1 MDIRSFLYQRKEEK
15 KKNIWLIV
23 TIIIIITFL
32 VGIIALNSTEKKEI
46 IDHFI
51 GEKISANWKIFYDN
65 NYPTNTHILVNN
77 RESFWLKDSKT
88 NLNNFSD
95 IDVVVDGNIN
105 EITEKYP
112 ILTISKIKIPSY
124 KLSITDNKYF
134 YAKDLI
140 SFDFEKDID
149 VYSKKVAGQI
159 IIYYKDEPML
169 YVDTFVCSNVTE
181 VQNCDKMKMNYIMD
195 LAETFESTLWYTF
208 YRNKENSWVAFN
220 DDNIWY
226 IFTANSDDDLL
237 NLSHFIHIVDSKFL
251 LVNKKELILSG
262 CSNEEINMTKISG
275 IEKWILDDNLIK
287 VTVSGTDSTK
297 NKISCKLNIDIFDN
311 RNIVN
316 SSTSFSE

>member
-1 MDIRSFLYQRKEEK
+1 MYQKKEEK
-15 KKNIWLIV
+15 EKNIWLIV
-23 TIIIIITFL
+23 TVIIILLFL
-32 VGIIALNSTEKKEI
+32 IGIIALNKTDKKEV

-51 GEKISANWKIFYDN
+51 WEKISADWKIFYDN
-65 NYPTNTHILVNN
+65 NYPTNTHKLVNN
-77 RESFWLKDSKT
+77 LESFWLKDSKT
-88 NLNNFSD
+88 NLNNFLD
-95 IDVVVDGNIN
+95 TDVVIEGNIN

-112 ILTISKIKIPSY
+112 ILTISKLKIPSY

-134 YAKDLI
+134 YVKDLI

-149 VYSKKVAGQI
+149 VYSKKVWWQI
-159 IIYYKDEPML
+159 IIYYKGEPML

-226 IFTANSDDDLL
+226 IFTATSDDDLL

>member
-1 MDIRSFLYQRKEEK
+1 MDIRSFLYQRKEK
-15 KKNIWLIV
+15 KEKNIWLIV
-23 TIIIIITFL
+23 TFIIIILFFI
-32 VGIIALNSTEKKEI
+32 GIILLNKTEEKDI
-46 IDHFI
+46 VDHFI
-51 GEKISANWKIFYDN
+51 WEKISADWKIFYDN
-65 NYPTNTHILVNN
+65 NYPTNTHKLVSNQ
-77 RESFWLKDSKT
+77 ESFWLKGSKT
-88 NLNNFSD
+88 NLNKFLD
-95 IDVVVDGNIN
+95 TDVTIDGNIS

-112 ILTISKIKIPSY
+112 ILTISKLKIPSY
-124 KLSITDNKYF
+124 KLSITNNKYF
-134 YAKDLI
+134 YTKDLI

-149 VYSKKVAGQI
+149 VYSKKVWWQI

-181 VQNCDKMKMNYIMD
+181 AQNCERMKMNYIIE

-208 YRNKENSWVAFN
+208 YRNKENSWIAFN

-237 NLSHFIHIVDSKFL
+237 NLSHFIHIVDSKFI

-262 CSNEEINMTKISG
+262 CSNEDVNMTKISG

-287 VTVSGTDSTK
+287 VTVSGTDDKK

>member
-51 GEKISANWKIFYDN
+51 WEKISANWKIFYDN

-134 YAKDLI
+134 YTKDLI

-149 VYSKKVAGQI
+149 VYSKKVWGQI

-181 VQNCDKMKMNYIMD
+181 VQNCEKMKMNYIMD

-208 YRNKENSWVAFN
+208 YRNKENSWIAFN

-226 IFTANSDDDLL
+226 IFTANSDEDLL

-262 CSNEEINMTKISG
+262 CSNDDINLVKISD
-275 IEKWILDDNLIK
+275 ISKWILDDNLIK
-287 VTVSGTDSTK
+287 VTISGTDE
-297 NKISCKLNIDIFDN
+297 NKKKVSCKLNIDIFDD

-316 SSTSFSE
+316 STVSFSE

>member
-1 MDIRSFLYQRKEEK
+1 MDIRSFFYQRKEEK

-134 YAKDLI
+134 YTKDLI

-149 VYSKKVAGQI
+149 VYSKKGWGQI

-181 VQNCDKMKMNYIMD
+181 VQNCEKMKMNYIMD

-208 YRNKENSWVAFN
+208 YRNKENSWIAFN

-226 IFTANSDDDLL
+226 IFTANSDEDLL
-237 NLSHFIHIVDSKFL
+237 NLSHFIHIIDSKFL

-262 CSNEEINMTKISG
+262 CSNDDINLVKISD
-275 IEKWILDDNLIK
+275 ISKWILDDNLIK
-287 VTVSGTDSTK
+287 VTISGSDESK
-297 NKISCKLNIDIFDN
+297 KKVSCKLNIDIFDD

-316 SSTSFSE
+316 STVSFSE

>member
-1 MDIRSFLYQRKEEK
+1 MDIRSFLYQKKEEK
-15 KKNIWLIV
+15 EKNIWLIV
-23 TIIIIITFL
+23 TVVIILLFF
-32 VGIIALNSTEKKEI
+32 VGIIVLNKTDKKEV

-51 GEKISANWKIFYDN
+51 WEKISADWKIFYDN
-65 NYPTNTHILVNN
+65 NYPTNTHKLVNN
-77 RESFWLKDSKT
+77 LESFWLKDSKT
-88 NLNNFSD
+88 NLNNFLD
-95 IDVVVDGNIN
+95 TDVVIEGNIN

-112 ILTISKIKIPSY
+112 ILTISKLKIPSY

-134 YAKDLI
+134 YVKDLI

-149 VYSKKVAGQI
+149 VYSKKVWWQI
-159 IIYYKDEPML
+159 IIYYKGEPML

-262 CSNEEINMTKISG
+262 CSNKDINMTKISG

-287 VTVSGTDSTK
+287 VTVSGTDDKK

>member
-1 MDIRSFLYQRKEEK
+1 MDIRSFLYQKREEK
-15 KKNIWLIV
+15 AKNIRLIA
-23 TIIIIITFL
+23 TIIIIILFFI
-32 VGIIALNSTEKKEI
+32 GIIVLNKADQKEYI
-46 IDHFI
+46 EHFI
-51 GEKISANWKIFYDN
+51 GEKISADWKIFYDN

-112 ILTISKIKIPSY
+112 ILTISKIRIPSY

-134 YAKDLI
+134 YTKDLI

-149 VYSKKVAGQI
+149 VYSKKVWGQI

-181 VQNCDKMKMNYIMD
+181 VQNCEKMKMNYIMD
-195 LAETFESTLWYTF
+195 FAETFESTLWYTF
-208 YRNKENSWVAFN
+208 YRNKENSWIAFN

-226 IFTANSDDDLL
+226 IFTANSDEDLL
-237 NLSHFIHIVDSKFL
+237 NLSHFIHIIDSKFL

-262 CSNEEINMTKISG
+262 CSNDDINLVKISN
-275 IEKWILDDNLIK
+275 ISKWILDDNLIK
-287 VTVSGTDSTK
+287 VTISGTDE
-297 NKISCKLNIDIFDN
+297 NKKKVSCKLNIDIFDD

-316 SSTSFSE
+316 STVSFSE

>member
-1 MDIRSFLYQRKEEK
+1 MDIRSFLYQKKEEK
-15 KKNIWLIV
+15 AKNIWLIV
-23 TIIIIITFL
+23 TVIIIILFFI
-32 VGIIALNSTEKKEI
+32 GIIVLNKADQKEYV
-46 IDHFI
+46 DHFI
-51 GEKISANWKIFYDN
+51 GERISANWKIFYDN
-65 NYPTNTHILVNN
+65 NYPTNTHKLVNSI
-77 RESFWLKDSKT
+77 ESFWLKDSKT
-88 NLNNFSD
+88 NLNKFLD
-95 IDVVVDGNIN
+95 TDVIIEGNIN

-112 ILTISKIKIPSY
+112 ILTISKLKIPSY

-134 YAKDLI
+134 YTKDLI

-149 VYSKKVAGQI
+149 VYSKKVGGQI

-208 YRNKENSWVAFN
+208 YRNKENSWIAFN

-226 IFTANSDDDLL
+226 IFTANSDEDLL

-287 VTVSGTDSTK
+287 VTVSGTDDKK

-316 SSTSFSE
+316 SSIAFSE

>member
-134 YAKDLI
+134 YTKDLI

-149 VYSKKVAGQI
+149 VYSKKVWGQI

-181 VQNCDKMKMNYIMD
+181 VQNCEKMKMNYIMD

-208 YRNKENSWVAFN
+208 YRNKENSWIAFN

-226 IFTANSDDDLL
+226 IFTANSDEDLL

-262 CSNEEINMTKISG
+262 CSNDDINLVKISD
-275 IEKWILDDNLIK
+275 ISKWILDDNLIK
-287 VTVSGTDSTK
+287 VTISGTDE
-297 NKISCKLNIDIFDN
+297 NKKKVSCKLNIDIFDD

-316 SSTSFSE
+316 STVSFSE

>member
-1 MDIRSFLYQRKEEK
+1 MDIRSFLYQKREEK
-15 KKNIWLIV
+15 AKNIRLIA
-23 TIIIIITFL
+23 TIIIIILFFI
-32 VGIIALNSTEKKEI
+32 GIIVLNKADQKEYI
-46 IDHFI
+46 EHFI
-51 GEKISANWKIFYDN
+51 GEKISADWKIFYDN

-134 YAKDLI
+134 YTKDLI

-149 VYSKKVAGQI
+149 VYSKKVWGQI

-181 VQNCDKMKMNYIMD
+181 VQNCEKMKMNYIMD

-208 YRNKENSWVAFN
+208 YRNKENSWIAFN

-226 IFTANSDDDLL
+226 IFTANSDEDLL
-237 NLSHFIHIVDSKFL
+237 NLSHFIHIIDSKFL

-262 CSNEEINMTKISG
+262 CSNDDINLVKISN
-275 IEKWILDDNLIK
+275 ISKWILDDNLIK
-287 VTVSGTDSTK
+287 VTISGTDE
-297 NKISCKLNIDIFDN
+297 NKKKVSCKLNIDIFDD

-316 SSTSFSE
+316 STVSFSE